1 MNITVKCVRCELN
14 YKSTMVLVDFYGDG
28 KMIKVCR
35 PCAKAIELWSVT
47 NAKKNTKFMSKLKLA
62 WLLLHFVKLVILWGN
77 NAQNELFR

>member
-35 PCAKAIELWSVT
+35 PCAKAIEL
-47 NAKKNTKFMSKLKLA
+47 
-62 WLLLHFVKLVILWGN
+62 
-77 NAQNELFR
+77 